1 MSAAPTTLR
10 IAMWSG
16 PRNISTALMR
26 SWGNRPDTF
35 VCDEPLYAH
44 YLFVT
49 SRNHPGAGEVIAN
62 GETDWHRVAAM
73 LTQERMEGKRIF
85 YQKQMTHHVL
95 PEIDRAWMGAMTNCF
110 LIRDPAEVI
119 ISYIKKNA
127 FPTVEDLG
135 FLQQE
140 DLFNWVKGY
149 TGTIPP
155 VIDARDLLENPQKI
169 LESLCQ
175 TIGVPF
181 DESMLSWPPGPRE
194 TDGIWAK
201 HWYGEV
207 INSTGFQPYK
217 PRVDEVPEK
226 LRDIHDECREC
237 YDRLFQH
244 RLH

>member
-1 MSAAPTTLR
+1 MSAAQTTLR

-26 SWGNRPDTF
+26 SWGNRADTF

-62 GETDWHRVAAM
+62 GETDWHRVAEM
-73 LTQERMEGKRIF
+73 LTRERMEGKHIF

-95 PEIDRAWMGAMTNCF
+95 PEIDRAWMGGLTNCF
-110 LIRDPAEVI
+110 LIRDPADVI
-119 ISYIKKNA
+119 VSYIKKNDH
-127 FPTVEDLG
+127 PNLEDIG
-135 FLQQE
+135 FVQQE
-140 DLFNWVKGY
+140 DLFNWVRGY

-155 VIDARDLLENPQKI
+155 VIDARDLLENPRKI
-169 LESLCQ
+169 LEALCQ
-175 TIGVPF
+175 AIGVPF

-237 YDRLFQH
+237 YDRLYQH